1 MGAVRTKMKSLAIA
15 GLLLVVS
22 IGLAAVAQSRRNQG
36 ATAADSATHQHK
48 SASGADVS
56 GALAEKKVPEK
67 RSGAVTV
74 GQVQIDIP
82 DLLVKDQDGIERR
95 FYSDL
100 IKDKVVILS
109 FFFTSCPSFCPR
121 MNLRLKK
128 LQNILADRLGKDVFF
143 VTVTK
148 DPETDTVPRLK
159 DWGKKLD
166 IKSGWTLITGDT
178 KNIGKI
184 VYDFT
189 GDPLGPDMH
198 NSIFIIGNDKTGEW
212 ADLSGLATLDELR
225 QQIDAV
231 GTQ

>member
-1 MGAVRTKMKSLAIA
+1 MGAVMKSLTIA

-22 IGLAAVAQSRRNQG
+22 IGLAAVAQSSRNQG

-48 SASGADVS
+48 SA
-56 GALAEKKVPEK
+56 EKLPEK

-74 GQVQIDIP
+74 GQVQIEIP
-82 DLLVKDQDGIERR
+82 DLLVRDQDGIERR

-100 IKDKVVILS
+100 IKDKVVILT
-109 FFFTSCPSFCPR
+109 FFYTSCPSFCPR

-128 LQNILADRLGKDVFF
+128 LQTILGDRLGKDVFF

-159 DWGKKLD
+159 DWGKRLD
-166 IKSGWTLITGDT
+166 IKSGWTMITGDT
-178 KNIGKI
+178 KNIAKI
-184 VYDFT
+184 VRDFT

-198 NSIFIIGNDKTGEW
+198 NTLFIIGNDKTGEW
-212 ADLSGLATLDELR
+212 ADLSGLATLDDLR

-231 GTQ
+231 TTH

>member
-1 MGAVRTKMKSLAIA
+1 MGAVMKRLAIA
-15 GLLLVVS
+15 GLLLVVL
-22 IGLAAVAQSRRNQG
+22 IGLAAVAQSSSNQG
-36 ATAADSATHQHK
+36 ATAADSATQQPK
-48 SASGADVS
+48 LPV
-56 GALAEKKVPEK
+56 K

-74 GQVQIDIP
+74 GQVQIEIP
-82 DLLVKDQDGIERR
+82 DLLVKDQVGKERR

-100 IKDKVVILS
+100 IKDKVVVLS

-128 LQNILADRLGKDVFF
+128 LQTILDDRLGKDVFF

-148 DPETDTVPRLK
+148 DPETDTVSRLK

-166 IKSGWTLITGDT
+166 IKSGWTMITGDT

-198 NSIFIIGNDKTGEW
+198 NTMFIIGNDKTGEW
-212 ADLSGLATLDELR
+212 ADLSGLATLDDLR

-231 GTQ
+231 TTQ

>member
-1 MGAVRTKMKSLAIA
+1 MGTVMKKLTIA

-22 IGLAAVAQSRRNQG
+22 IGLAAVAQSSRNQG

-48 SASGADVS
+48 SAPGAKAS
-56 GALAEKKVPEK
+56 GALAEKLPEK
-67 RSGAVTV
+67 RPGAVTV
-74 GQVQIDIP
+74 GQVQIEIP

-148 DPETDTVPRLK
+148 DPETDTVTRLK
-159 DWGKKLD
+159 DWGKKLE
-166 IKSGWTLITGDT
+166 IKSGWTMITGDT

-184 VYDFT
+184 VHDFT

-198 NSIFIIGNDKTGEW
+198 NTMFIIGNDKTGEW

-231 GTQ
+231 AK

>member
-1 MGAVRTKMKSLAIA
+1 MKSLTIA
-15 GLLLVVS
+15 VLLLVVS
-22 IGLAAVAQSRRNQG
+22 IGLAAVAQSSRNQG

-48 SASGADVS
+48 SA
-56 GALAEKKVPEK
+56 EKLPEK
-67 RSGAVTV
+67 RPGAVTV
-74 GQVQIDIP
+74 GQVQIEIP

-100 IKDKVVILS
+100 IKDKVVILT
-109 FFFTSCPSFCPR
+109 FFYTSCPSFCPR

-128 LQNILADRLGKDVFF
+128 LQTILGDRLGKDVFF

-159 DWGKKLD
+159 DWGRKLE
-166 IKSGWTLITGDT
+166 IKSGWSMITGDT

-189 GDPLGPDMH
+189 GDPLGADMH
-198 NSIFIIGNDKTGEW
+198 NTIFIIGNDKTGEW
-212 ADLSGLATLDELR
+212 ADLSGLATLDDLR

-231 GTQ
+231 TTH